1 MLFGILKM
9 ILESTNY
16 IVINVV
22 AKWHKNS
29 KNVES
34 MVLTLKNR
42 AHLYAYIPACLSG
55 ENSPINDTV
64 CSVF

>member
-22 AKWHKNS
+22 AYTQWYLYTQKY
-29 KNVES
+29 VEFPG
-34 MVLTLKNR
+34 M
-42 AHLYAYIPACLSG
+42 
-55 ENSPINDTV
+55 
-64 CSVF
+64 

>member
-22 AKWHKNS
+22 AYSVTLTHKN
-29 KNVES
+29 
-34 MVLTLKNR
+34 M
-42 AHLYAYIPACLSG
+42 
-55 ENSPINDTV
+55 
-64 CSVF
+64 